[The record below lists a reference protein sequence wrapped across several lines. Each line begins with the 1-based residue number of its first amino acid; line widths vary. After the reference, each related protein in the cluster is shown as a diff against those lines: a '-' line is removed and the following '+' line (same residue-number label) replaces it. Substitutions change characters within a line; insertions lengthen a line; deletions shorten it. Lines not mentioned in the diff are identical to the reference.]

1 MKTFLQKISSRKL
14 WLALAGVVTGLA
26 MVFGVDEGTVATVAG
41 AVTAVVSVVTYVTTE
56 GRIDAAAVKTA
67 VENVQ
72 NAADLIAEEETP
84 GVTAAENT

>member
-1 MKTFLQKISSRKL
+1 MKTFIQKLSSRKL

-26 MVFGVDEGTVATVAG
+26 MVFGVDEGAVATVAG

-72 NAADLIAEEETP
+72 DAAELITGEETSGVAAADHT
-84 GVTAAENT
+84 